1 MCLAAH
7 WQLRSWLRAQPTA
20 KVHHVAYVGFA
31 GRLSEMTG
39 TDPVNP
45 ATRAFKQGLRDLGY
59 LEGQNVPI
67 EWRSGEGNLER
78 LPQIMRE
85 LISLDVDVIA
95 SGNQPVTQA
104 AHAATQTIPIVMTTD
119 GTPIELGYVQSLAR
133 PGGNITGLTF
143 QVGWDIHAKRL
154 QLLKEL
160 LPTMERPAW
169 LFGPETPSQ
178 LTKYVEGVGQQFG
191 LTLVLSEH
199 AAKDYSGAFALLA
212 RERPD
217 VLLLAPG
224 SSSYNNRGL
233 IVEFAAQ
240 SRLPAMYWSREF
252 VDASGLVSYGA
263 DLSDLHRRAA
273 RYVDKVLKGAKP
285 ADLPME
291 QPNKF
296 QLVVNLKTAK
306 ALGLTVPRLLLV
318 RADEV
323 IE

>member
-1 MCLAAH
+1 
-7 WQLRSWLRAQPTA
+7 
-20 KVHHVAYVGFA
+20 
-31 GRLSEMTG
+31 
-39 TDPVNP
+39 
-45 ATRAFKQGLRDLGY
+45 
-59 LEGQNVPI
+59 
-67 EWRSGEGNLER
+67 
-78 LPQIMRE
+78 
-85 LISLDVDVIA
+85 
-95 SGNQPVTQA
+95 
-104 AHAATQTIPIVMTTD
+104 MTTD
-119 GTPIELGYVQSLAR
+119 GTPVELGYVQSLAR
-133 PGGNITGLTF
+133 PGGNITGLKF

-160 LPTMERPAW
+160 LPTMERLAW

>member
-1 MCLAAH
+1 
-7 WQLRSWLRAQPTA
+7 
-20 KVHHVAYVGFA
+20 
-31 GRLSEMTG
+31 MTG

-160 LPTMERPAW
+160 LPT
-169 LFGPETPSQ
+169 
-178 LTKYVEGVGQQFG
+178 
-191 LTLVLSEH
+191 
-199 AAKDYSGAFALLA
+199 

-273 RYVDKVLKGAKP
+273 GYVDKILKGAKP
-285 ADLPME
+285 ADLPIE

-296 QLVVNLKTAK
+296 QLVVNLTTAK
-306 ALGLTVPRLLLV
+306 ALGLTIPPSLLT

>member
-1 MCLAAH
+1 MKRRDFLLLGSSLAASP
-7 WQLRSWLRAQPTA
+7 LVARAQPTA

-59 LEGQNVPI
+59 LEGQNLLI
-67 EWRSGEGNLER
+67 EWRSAEGNLER

-85 LISLDVDVIA
+85 LISVDVDVIV

-104 AHAATQTIPIVMTTD
+104 AHDATRTIPIVMTTD
-119 GTPIELGYVQSLAR
+119 GTPVELGFVQSLAR

-143 QVGWDIHAKRL
+143 QVGWDIHAK
-154 QLLKEL
+154 
-160 LPTMERPAW
+160 
-169 LFGPETPSQ
+169 
-178 LTKYVEGVGQQFG
+178 
-191 LTLVLSEH
+191 
-199 AAKDYSGAFALLA
+199 AFALLT

-217 VLLLAPG
+217 ALLLAPG
-224 SSSYNNRGL
+224 SSSYKNRGL

-240 SRLPAMYWSREF
+240 SRLPAMYWAREF
-252 VDASGLVSYGA
+252 VDASGLMSYGA

-273 RYVDKVLKGAKP
+273 GYVDKVLKGAKP
-285 ADLPME
+285 ADLPIQ

-296 QLVVNLKTAK
+296 QLVVNLKTAT
-306 ALGLTVPRLLLV
+306 ALGLTVPPSLLA